1 MHVLSLI
8 DTLCVKR
15 RIRRETLG
23 LASICLLKDRK
34 WLKRN
39 DQGKRKHTF
48 VGVTVTHG
56 KRVRLVEHNSSS
68 WRREHSVRGGRS
80 IQSEEEG
87 ALRGGRSTQR
97 KKEHSEEEGA
107 LRGGRS
113 IQRRKEHSVRGGG
126 SQGKEVQKAEPQT
139 RRDASQD

>member
-48 VGVTVTHG
+48 VRVTVTHG

-80 IQSEEEG
+80 TQRRKEHSEEER

-97 KKEHSEEEGA
+97 RKEHSEEEGA
-107 LRGGRS
+107 LS
-113 IQRRKEHSVRGGG
+113 QRRRIPGEGGAK
-126 SQGKEVQKAEPQT
+126 S
-139 RRDASQD
+139 